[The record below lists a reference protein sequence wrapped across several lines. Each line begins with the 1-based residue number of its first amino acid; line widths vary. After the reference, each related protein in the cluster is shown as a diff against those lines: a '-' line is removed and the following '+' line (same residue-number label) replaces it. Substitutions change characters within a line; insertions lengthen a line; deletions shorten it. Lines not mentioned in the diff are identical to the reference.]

1 MISRRIHRDQSDL
14 LTIEELFKRYYPRLF
29 EFAYHLLKNEEEAED
44 LVQDA
49 FVVFW
54 EQRAHISL
62 NDQAIKAY
70 LYTTI
75 KHDAL
80 NRIRHGKVIENY
92 QRNYPPI
99 LIDEK
104 QVIDELIHAEV
115 LGELMEALEKLPKGC
130 SMVCRLGYLEGLKNP
145 QIAELMGLSIHT
157 VKSQKQ
163 RALTL
168 LKQQLKPE
176 LFAVLVAILSR

>member
-1 MISRRIHRDQSDL
+1 MISRRIHRDQSGL
-14 LTIEELFKRYYPRLF
+14 LSIEELFKRYYPRLF
-29 EFAYHLLKNEEEAED
+29 EFAYHLLENEEEAED

-49 FVVFW
+49 FVIFW
-54 EQRAHISL
+54 EQRAHIAM
-62 NDQAIKAY
+62 NDQAVKSY

-80 NRIRHGKVIENY
+80 NRIRHGKVIKNY
-92 QRNYPPI
+92 QKNYPPV
-99 LIDEK
+99 LVDEK
-104 QVIDELIHAEV
+104 QVIDELIHTEV

-168 LKQQLKPE
+168 LKQRLKPE
-176 LFAVLVAILSR
+176 LFSVLMAILFR